1 MGEKGAHMI
10 RKLLLVAA
18 AVAMPVGMIAATADV
33 AGATVIVVKTNTA
46 SCNAVAGTLT
56 FSHFISTKGVSVAP
70 GGSYTLK
77 TKVVATLTKCTT
89 NKAAMVITKG
99 SVTGTISQTTHNTGT
114 TTIKVA
120 TCTGLQGAQ
129 KITAPLTTKWVLN
142 PTTQTV
148 APTVSHFNQFVGGT
162 AVIGGIAYG
171 TFTLPGAG
179 GITSSTSTS
188 SFQGTD
194 LGHSNVTNAR
204 TVMTAGQ
211 LLTACNKSTGVP
223 SLKITTNSTALP
235 AATFA

>member
-1 MGEKGAHMI
+1 MI

-18 AVAMPVGMIAATADV
+18 AVAMPVGMIAGTADV
-33 AGATVIVVKTNTA
+33 AGATVIVVTTNTA
-46 SCNAVAGTLT
+46 SCNAIAGTLT
-56 FSHFISTKGVSVAP
+56 FSHPLSTAGVSLAP
-70 GGSYTLK
+70 GGTYTLK

-114 TTIKVA
+114 TPIKVA
-120 TCTGLQGAQ
+120 TCTGLEGAQ
-129 KITAPLTTKWVLN
+129 TITAPLTTKWTVKA
-142 PTTQTV
+142 PSTV

-162 AVIGGIAYG
+162 AIIGTTAYG

-179 GITSSTSTS
+179 GITSSTG
-188 SFQGTD
+188 SFEGTD
-194 LGHSNVTNAR
+194 HGASNVTNAR
-204 TVMTAGQ
+204 TVLTAGA

-223 SLKITTNSTALP
+223 SLKVTTNSTALP